1 MRRKAFRVKET
12 IATIIAEKRFIEKAE
27 AEIFRQRKF
36 IEDYILEFPIFRTT
50 LEPFP
55 VSPDAPEVVRRMAE
69 ASAKVN
75 VGPMAAVAGAI
86 AEFALKAM
94 TGAGAAHAIVDNGGD
109 IAMALSYP
117 VTVGIFTGP
126 AKIKDIGLRFR
137 PRSGII
143 GVCTS
148 SGTVGH
154 SLSFGRADAATV
166 ISPDVCL
173 ADAAAT
179 ALGNAVKDKNPALIE
194 EAMKGLL
201 AENIEGMLVVM
212 DDLIGMSGNLPEIIR
227 VQTDIKKGQ
236 SRKGKERGIED
247 ETNKSRG
254 HGVHRACRP
263 AICEDAR
270 QSPFF

>member
-1 MRRKAFRVKET
+1 MKRKQFRVKET
-12 IATIIAEKRFIEKAE
+12 IAAIIAEEKFMGKAE
-27 AEIFRQRKF
+27 AEIIRQRRF
-36 IEDYILEFPIFRTT
+36 LENYIQEFPLFRTT

-55 VSPDAPEVVRRMAE
+55 VAPNAPEIVRRMAE
-69 ASAKVN
+69 ASAKVG

-94 TGAGAAHAIVDNGGD
+94 IEAGATHAIVDNGGD
-109 IAMALSYP
+109 IAMTLSHP

-126 AKIKDIGLRFR
+126 AKIKDIGLRFQ

-154 SLSFGRADAATV
+154 SLSFGQADAATV

-194 EAMKGLL
+194 EVMKGLL
-201 AENIEGMLVVM
+201 VEDIDGMLVII
-212 DDLIGMSGNLPEIIR
+212 DDLIGIYGNLPEIIR
-227 VQTDIKKGQ
+227 ARTDIKKISQ
-236 SRKGKERGIED
+236 GKEGKIRRD
-247 ETNKSRG
+247 RK
-254 HGVHRACRP
+254 
-263 AICEDAR
+263 
-270 QSPFF
+270 